1 MKVPIQRRDARS
13 WIGIEFVVRREFEAV
28 KSLVGDRKMK
38 FNRLA
43 FVVAFFLT
51 AVLFAEI
58 AVHAQEANH
67 SGTTF
72 SQLVEKNR

>member
-1 MKVPIQRRDARS
+1 
-13 WIGIEFVVRREFEAV
+13 
-28 KSLVGDRKMK
+28 MK

-58 AVHAQEANH
+58 AVHAQEP
-67 SGTTF
+67 SRSRTTV
-72 SQLVEKNR
+72 SQLMDNPR

>member
-1 MKVPIQRRDARS
+1 
-13 WIGIEFVVRREFEAV
+13 
-28 KSLVGDRKMK
+28 MK

-43 FVVAFFLT
+43 FVVAFVLT

-72 SQLVEKNR
+72 RQSAEKPR

>member
-1 MKVPIQRRDARS
+1 
-13 WIGIEFVVRREFEAV
+13 
-28 KSLVGDRKMK
+28 MK

-67 SGTTF
+67 SGTAVNQ
-72 SQLVEKNR
+72 SVEKPR